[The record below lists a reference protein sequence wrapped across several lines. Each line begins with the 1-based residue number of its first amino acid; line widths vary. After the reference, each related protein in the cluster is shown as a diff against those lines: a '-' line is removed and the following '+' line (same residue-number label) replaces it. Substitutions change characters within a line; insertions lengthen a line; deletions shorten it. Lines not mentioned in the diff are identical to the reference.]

1 MKVAEGR
8 RLNIGQFP
16 NFHRSGSIRGM
27 KKLYYGEDCL
37 LVRCGHL
44 QRDLR
49 TLNLQSGNNLNHKNM
64 ENYNGIA
71 ISKNDKEFVVAFVP
85 GLMTMA
91 IKRNHLFS
99 LFLRME
105 K

>member
-1 MKVAEGR
+1 
-8 RLNIGQFP
+8 
-16 NFHRSGSIRGM
+16 
-27 KKLYYGEDCL
+27 
-37 LVRCGHL
+37 
-44 QRDLR
+44 
-49 TLNLQSGNNLNHKNM
+49 M